1 MAKNIRAE
9 KLTGTAGELFTAF
22 ELTMLG
28 VHCDLVK
35 QDGTDLIAIKG
46 HGLPIALR
54 IEVKT
59 STHTNEKYKRNKAGV
74 GVGKQYSF
82 TTSKGSPKRPYTKE
96 DCDILALV
104 CLPEKKIQFLPV
116 GMVRGITKRIHKDT
130 FINDP
135 DITARSWQFALD
147 KSVEETENYLRRKRE
162 LCVAKNLEPGLNALF
177 ADQEILAR
185 LYQDVH

>member
-1 MAKNIRAE
+1 MVKSIRAE

-46 HGLPIALR
+46 HGLPMALR

-82 TTSKGSPKRPYTKE
+82 TTSKGSPKRAYTKE

-135 DITARSWQFALD
+135 EITARSWKFAVARCLYE
-147 KSVEETENYLRRKRE
+147 SSLAIQQRE
-162 LCVAKNLEPGLNALF
+162 ANLPLPIPLHFEKA
-177 ADQEILAR
+177 I
-185 LYQDVH
+185 

>member
-1 MAKNIRAE
+1 MAKSIRTE
-9 KLTGTAGELFTAF
+9 KLTGTAGELFAAF

-35 QDGTDLIAIKG
+35 QDGTDIVAIKG
-46 HGLPIALR
+46 FDAPVAQR

-59 STHTNEKYKRNKAGV
+59 STHTNENYKKN
-74 GVGKQYSF
+74 GKQYSF
-82 TTSKGSPKRPYTKE
+82 TTSKGNNPKRPYTKE

-104 CLPEKKIQFLPV
+104 CLPERKIQFLPV
-116 GMVRGITKRIHKDT
+116 GMCRGVTKKIHMDA

-147 KSVEETENYLRRKRE
+147 RSIEET
-162 LCVAKNLEPGLNALF
+162 
-177 ADQEILAR
+177 R
-185 LYQDVH
+185 LYLESMENRKFIDNLYKVPSKKAV

>member
-1 MAKNIRAE
+1 MAKNFRAE

-28 VHCDLVK
+28 VSCDLVK

-54 IEVKT
+54 VEVKT
-59 STHTNEKYKRNKAGV
+59 STHTNEKYKKNKAGI

-82 TTSKGSPKRPYTKE
+82 TTSKGSPKRAYTKE

-104 CLPEKKIQFLPV
+104 CLPLRKIQFLPV

-130 FINDP
+130 FND
-135 DITARSWQFALD
+135 DNITEKSWKFAVQRCLYE
-147 KSVEETENYLRRKRE
+147 SSRAIQQHE
-162 LCVAKNLEPGLNALF
+162 ANLPLPIPLHFG
-177 ADQEILAR
+177 I
-185 LYQDVH
+185 VV